1 MPEYRGLIV
10 DEPAGK
16 RWELA
21 LSLLKEGGEPVQLGS
36 LTVYRAGAGPAQ
48 DGLIHIGVESP
59 HEPERVTA
67 EVARAA
73 LAHAVEQVQG
83 IIASDPRFGE
93 LVDRFGSVYEYVYD
107 YGMGGQLVALSHG
120 DGDLEWRGP

>member
-1 MPEYRGLIV
+1 MPGYRGLIV

-21 LSLLKEGGEPVQLGS
+21 LSLLEEGGEPVQLGS
-36 LTVYRAGAGPAQ
+36 LTVFRAGAGPAH
-48 DGLIHIGVESP
+48 DALIHIGVECP
-59 HEPERVTA
+59 YEPERVTV

-73 LAHAVEQVQG
+73 LAQAVVQVQA
-83 IIASDPRFGE
+83 IIASDRRFGD

-107 YGMGGQLVALSHG
+107 YGMGGLLVAVSHG
-120 DGDLEWRGP
+120 DGDLEWGGS